1 MISIVIPIYNASD
14 GLRRCL
20 DSIVNQTFKEYE
32 VWLIND
38 GSTDSSGAICD
49 EYVKNH
55 KEFSVY
61 HSENH
66 GVSVARNIG
75 IEKAEGDFI
84 TFIDADDYVEKTFL
98 ETLFPN
104 NDEDISVCGHK
115 VVRFNLKS
123 EIVTPQF
130 TSIEGLINSP
140 MIRSVWGKLFKTK
153 LIKDAGI
160 KFDTTL
166 GIGEDT
172 LFTLICLNHVNSLK
186 IKTEIEYVYFSPRY
200 NINKYK
206 TLPADLISLRKK
218 FRVQELILK
227 NSSYDIGR
235 LNESNTKILAFNLL
249 TVLYLSEMYRFS
261 ERRKYLLEFADET
274 SGESIGLSKRLN
286 KIYNLLKRTKNER
299 LADLFILIMIKS
311 MWFKSRIIRN

>member
-1 MISIVIPIYNASD
+1 
-14 GLRRCL
+14 
-20 DSIVNQTFKEYE
+20 
-32 VWLIND
+32 
-38 GSTDSSGAICD
+38 DSSGAICD

-153 LIKDAGI
+153 L
-160 KFDTTL
+160 
-166 GIGEDT
+166 
-172 LFTLICLNHVNSLK
+172 
-186 IKTEIEYVYFSPRY
+186 
-200 NINKYK
+200 
-206 TLPADLISLRKK
+206 
-218 FRVQELILK
+218 
-227 NSSYDIGR
+227 
-235 LNESNTKILAFNLL
+235 
-249 TVLYLSEMYRFS
+249 
-261 ERRKYLLEFADET
+261 
-274 SGESIGLSKRLN
+274 
-286 KIYNLLKRTKNER
+286 
-299 LADLFILIMIKS
+299 
-311 MWFKSRIIRN
+311 

>member
-1 MISIVIPIYNASD
+1 
-14 GLRRCL
+14 
-20 DSIVNQTFKEYE
+20 
-32 VWLIND
+32 
-38 GSTDSSGAICD
+38 
-49 EYVKNH
+49 
-55 KEFSVY
+55 
-61 HSENH
+61 
-66 GVSVARNIG
+66 
-75 IEKAEGDFI
+75 
-84 TFIDADDYVEKTFL
+84 DYVEKTFL

-172 LFTLICLNHVNSLK
+172 LFTMICLNHVNSLK

-206 TLPADLISLRKK
+206 TLPADLISLRK
-218 FRVQELILK
+218 
-227 NSSYDIGR
+227 
-235 LNESNTKILAFNLL
+235 
-249 TVLYLSEMYRFS
+249 
-261 ERRKYLLEFADET
+261 
-274 SGESIGLSKRLN
+274 
-286 KIYNLLKRTKNER
+286 
-299 LADLFILIMIKS
+299 
-311 MWFKSRIIRN
+311 